1 VYIISR
7 IVENGSRGGGGRE
20 EPIVFN
26 RGGTGAGG
34 GLKLCE
40 RQGRAQEF
48 FEQRHGQLVD
58 SMTSNLGKMHRFQ
71 RLKHLMKVRKR

>member
-26 RGGTGAGG
+26 RGGGG
-34 GLKLCE
+34 GGIKTLRKAGKGTKIFRTETGHL
-40 RQGRAQEF
+40 AY
-48 FEQRHGQLVD
+48 